1 MLENSQQLL
10 RDADPEI
17 FSAIEEELSRQRNG
31 IELIASENFVSRAVL
46 AVLKTGVRASRP
58 ARDDAGP

>member
-31 IELIASENFVSRAVL
+31 IELIASENFV
-46 AVLKTGVRASRP
+46 
-58 ARDDAGP
+58 